1 MKILGNE
8 IKPGMIL
15 EHKNDLWEVLKTQ
28 HVKPGKGGAFN
39 QVEMKSVNKNTK
51 LNERFRSSDTVEKAS
66 LEEIKFTYL
75 YKDELNYYFMN
86 AKNFEQIGIKKEKIG
101 QKGNF
106 LSENLEVMIS
116 FYNEDHGDRD
126 GKSLIDLMV
135 KSYFD
140 SGFELKS
147 VLRCL
152 FNSDHF
158 KSSKIR
164 YAKVKSPIE
173 LIVGILKLAEEFK
186 FPNMNIIDA
195 SRSVG
200 YMGQQ
205 IYNPPSVEGWHEG
218 VEWLDSGN
226 LLERKLMAP

>member
-1 MKILGNE
+1 
-8 IKPGMIL
+8 MIISNS
-15 EHKNDLWEVLKTQ
+15 KF
-28 HVKPGKGGAFN
+28 FN
-39 QVEMKSVNKNTK
+39 
-51 LNERFRSSDTVEKAS
+51 AS
-66 LEEIKFTYL
+66 L
-75 YKDELNYYFMN
+75 YK
-86 AKNFEQIGIKKEKIG
+86 
-101 QKGNF
+101 
-106 LSENLEVMIS
+106 S
-116 FYNEDHGDRD
+116 
-126 GKSLIDLMV
+126 V

-226 LLERKLMAP
+226 LLERINFASRYLSGNDKVCVQDVINKIGGKYSEITPNYLLEECLNQLGYINLDKVTEQNLVNNVSLKEFKNAEEITNAVSDTIRSVVSSREFQLA